1 MPADASSPAANP
13 DDLGVGVVPPLAT
26 PCDAD
31 GRADLKGLARLVD
44 HVLGGGVHGLFVLG
58 TTGEGPA
65 LAVEQR
71 VAVVRAAASAAAGR
85 APLLVGVTDASMDG
99 VTRVADAAADAD
111 AAALVLAP
119 PPYSPADAPELN
131 RYLDAVAERVSLP
144 LFLYDI
150 PSRTGAVPMASL
162 RHAMQSDAFVG
173 FKDSSGRMTVL
184 HEVIHHRD
192 RERPDFRVLVGA
204 EELLGEAVLL
214 GADGGVAGGANLFP
228 DLFVALFEA
237 AESGDLP
244 TLRRLHAAVIEVST
258 TLYRAGRHGS
268 SFIKAVKGGLERLGV
283 CEDHL
288 VLPYERFRGD
298 DRERL
303 RSLFDEASAVVDR
316 VLTGGSA

>member
-1 MPADASSPAANP
+1 MTASPSDPAPVA
-13 DDLGVGVVPPLAT
+13 LGVGVIPPLAT

-31 GRADLKGLARLVD
+31 GRADLDGLARLVE
-44 HVLGGGVHGLFVLG
+44 HVVGGGVHGLFVLG

-65 LAVEQR
+65 LAVDQR
-71 VAVVRAAASAAAGR
+71 VAVVRAAAEAAAGR
-85 APLLVGVTDASMDG
+85 SPLLVGITDASMDG
-99 VTRVADAAADAD
+99 VTRVADAAADAG

-162 RHAMQSDAFVG
+162 RHAMQHEAFVG
-173 FKDSSGRMTVL
+173 FKDSSGRMVVL
-184 HEVIHHRD
+184 HEVIHHRG
-192 RERPDFRVLVGA
+192 RERPGFRVLVGP

-228 DLFVALFEA
+228 RLIVALYEA
-237 AESGDLP
+237 ARDGDLP
-244 TLRRLHAAVIEVST
+244 TLRRLHAAVIGVST
-258 TLYRAGRHGS
+258 TLYRAGLHGS
-268 SFIKAVKGGLERLGV
+268 SFIKAVKGGLDALGV

-288 VLPYERFRGD
+288 VLPYERFRGE
-298 DRERL
+298 DRKRL
-303 RSLFDEASAVVDR
+303 RGLFEEASALVDR
-316 VLTGGSA
+316 ALAGEPS